1 MEYSLTIFKAF
12 IFSILLSL
20 SACSGN
26 AVKTKPANPR
36 DYQIGA
42 YLWYQNSG
50 EFRALCYQAYNL
62 GRYKLDVDLENK
74 HNRKRA
80 VVFDID
86 ETVLD
91 NSSGGAYE
99 IKNHIAW
106 DKENLS
112 RWVKEA
118 RALAIP
124 GAKEFIEYA
133 ISKNIE
139 VIYISNRSI
148 SQIDDTFLNLQSLGI
163 PAKKENFYFFTN
175 VSSKEARRRE
185 VLKKYDIV
193 LFFGDNLAD
202 FDKEW
207 DNKTNNERVAS
218 VNTHREDFGDKFII
232 LPNPLYGDWEN
243 SFPKN
248 KSKEELLKTEH

>member
-1 MEYSLTIFKAF
+1 M
-12 IFSILLSL
+12 
-20 SACSGN
+20 
-26 AVKTKPANPR
+26 
-36 DYQIGA
+36 
-42 YLWYQNSG
+42 
-50 EFRALCYQAYNL
+50 
-62 GRYKLDVDLENK
+62 
-74 HNRKRA
+74 
-80 VVFDID
+80 
-86 ETVLD
+86 D